1 MLALVVGLSLPA
13 LAADVAPE
21 MIRIASGRKG
31 FTYRSVYAPNLEK
44 LMRGYK
50 FIYVESEGSGQNLDM
65 LADGKANVAF
75 AQMDAYEERR
85 SADPKRFAKLL
96 LIGRIAPECVY
107 VARRKGGPVAS
118 LDAIAAKAAS
128 GGATVAVGDEASGMS
143 ATWSYLR
150 QRVPGLAAAK
160 IDHTRGTL
168 ALNQLAVGAFD
179 AVGWVSDPG
188 NDDQKMLRAVLA
200 NDALELMPIKDA
212 ALLAPLP
219 DGIRVYE
226 AQTVRVGS
234 GAKGSSL
241 ETVCTSAMLFTR
253 TDAGSRLI
261 DKLSDEVS
269 LHRDKIAP
277 RSEAK

>member
-1 MLALVVGLSLPA
+1 
-13 LAADVAPE
+13 
-21 MIRIASGRKG
+21 MIRVASGRKG

-50 FIYVESEGSGQNLDM
+50 FLYVESEGSGQNLDM

-75 AQMDAYEERR
+75 AQMEAYEEKR
-85 SADPKRFAKLL
+85 SADPKRYAKVL

-107 VARRKGGPVAS
+107 FARRKGGPITS
-118 LDAIAAKAAS
+118 LDSIAAKAAS
-128 GGATVAVGDEASGMS
+128 GGATVAVGDEGSGMA

-150 QRVPGLAAAK
+150 QRVPGLAAVK

-179 AVGWVSDPG
+179 AVGWVTDPD

-219 DGIRVYE
+219 DGVRVYE
-226 AQTVRVGS
+226 ARTVGIGG
-234 GAKGSSL
+234 GAKGSSNL

-277 RSEAK
+277 RADAKKK